1 MESTS
6 LDEIQAQI
14 DEVPKVFCMRCKTPK
29 HPGLFAPS
37 YLRRPRPVCIQCCK
51 KPRGVAR

>member
-1 MESTS
+1 MDATS

-37 YLRRPRPVCIQCCK
+37 YLRRPSPVCIQCCK